1 MMIIDIYSAVLIR
14 CVSVIRAARKS
25 CERRCGVYPFHQHN
39 TTNEL
44 MLNVTI
50 VLHQITIVMIVCGY
64 MCYISSRNFQL
75 ISDHSNK
82 LSTELDHAHPL

>member
-1 MMIIDIYSAVLIR
+1 MIITDIYSAVLIR
-14 CVSVIRAARKS
+14 CVSVIRAVGNPVTGDAES
-25 CERRCGVYPFHQHN
+25 ILSIN

-64 MCYISSRNFQL
+64 MCYIF
-75 ISDHSNK
+75 SN
-82 LSTELDHAHPL
+82 

>member
-1 MMIIDIYSAVLIR
+1 MIITDIYSAVLIR

-25 CERRCGVYPFHQHN
+25 CDRRCGVYPFHQHN

-50 VLHQITIVMIVCGY
+50 VLH
-64 MCYISSRNFQL
+64 
-75 ISDHSNK
+75 
-82 LSTELDHAHPL
+82 